1 MSAKDV
7 VLNIYPQAVSDGN
20 LRKWGLD
27 ERIRL
32 QNALLWRLSQVSF
45 SLCSLS
51 ISGEWTRPPHS
62 KLHMWLF
69 GSMYKQLS
77 RIKSYETMGKLIF
90 LSSSTYAA
98 LLPRILPQLAFPVS
112 FYLKTKV

>member
-7 VLNIYPQAVSDGN
+7 LLNIYPQGASDGN

-27 ERIRL
+27 ERIIL
-32 QNALLWRLSQVSF
+32 QSARLWRLSQVFF

-62 KLHMWLF
+62 KLNMWLF
-69 GSMYKQLS
+69 GSMYKQS
-77 RIKSYETMGKLIF
+77 SWMKSYETMGKLIF
-90 LSSSTYAA
+90 LSSAAYAA
-98 LLPRILPQLAFPVS
+98 PVN
-112 FYLKTKV
+112 